1 MGTHKFSLD
10 SLAGAHS
17 VIRSRTLAVSA
28 FFVCSTVLLCHAQTT
43 SSNPTPSS
51 PAAPKQAAPAQGQP
65 APAQAA
71 QTSNSSAAPPVAFQA
86 RANLVVVDV
95 VVTSNGNSV
104 HGLTKDKF
112 HIFENG
118 APQQIAVFEEHKP
131 EDALTVMKLPT
142 LPPNIYSDFPVF
154 TVTSAANV
162 LLLDA
167 LNTPLKDQ
175 MYVRQQMIKYLKNIP
190 PGTRIAIFTLA
201 SRLRIVE
208 GFTTDSDAIAKA
220 LSGKGGPQQSV
231 MLDSTTDQQLSDQIN
246 DMTSLGASQNVM
258 SSLQQFQADL
268 ASFQT
273 DVRVQMTLDAM
284 KDLARY
290 LSVIPGRKNLI
301 WFSGSFPLSID
312 PDNSLQSPFEAMR
325 NYAQDIQQTDDLLSA
340 ARVAVYPVD
349 ARGLMPLPSTDAS
362 RSFSS
367 TPSGAAGAM
376 SGSGIRGS
384 GRGNR
389 SSTRSLGGG
398 SGSGMPSAV
407 SADQKFMQ
415 TTVAEHASMQQIAQ
429 DTGGEAFVDTNG
441 LKEAVAQA
449 IANGSSYYTIAY
461 APQISKYDGS
471 FHHIKL
477 TVDGGYLAAYRRGYY
492 ADDPA
497 KAPVNP
503 QAASNLMLTAVERGA
518 PPISELLFK
527 VRVLSADDPT
537 AKDVKVAPEPA
548 GAMVKDLKAPLKRYL
563 VDYAVDAHP
572 IGFVATPDGLHH
584 AHVAFIVVAYNSD
597 GKRLNYVNRILT
609 LDLPSSVYDQVL
621 RTGLPAHEEIDL
633 PAGAVYLRL
642 VVQDL
647 DNSRV
652 GATEVPITVARN

>member
-1 MGTHKFSLD
+1 MIAGTNKFSLG
-10 SLAGAHS
+10 SFAGAHS
-17 VIRSRTLAVSA
+17 VTRSRTL
-28 FFVCSTVLLCHAQTT
+28 TVLAFLTGSTAILCNAQTATPNPAPALHAQTA
-43 SSNPTPSS
+43 PSS
-51 PAAPKQAAPAQGQP
+51 PASAQPSGSSSV
-65 APAQAA
+65 
-71 QTSNSSAAPPVAFQA
+71 TSATPPVAFQA

-95 VVTSNGNSV
+95 VVTSNGASI

-112 HIFENG
+112 HILENG

-131 EDALTVMKLPT
+131 EDALTVMKAPM
-142 LPPNIYSDFPVF
+142 LPPNIYSDFPAF

-167 LNTPLKDQ
+167 LNTPLKGQ

-190 PGTRIAIFTLA
+190 PGTRIAVFTLA

-208 GFTTDSDAIAKA
+208 GFTTDSDVIAKA

-231 MLDSTTDQQLSDQIN
+231 VLDEAGDQELSDQLN
-246 DMTSLGASQNVM
+246 DMASLGASQNVI

-312 PDNSLQSPFEAMR
+312 PDSTLKSPFEAMR
-325 NYAQDIQQTDDLLSA
+325 SYAQDVQKTDEMLSE

-367 TPSGAAGAM
+367 TPSGMG
-376 SGSGIRGS
+376 SGSRGG
-384 GRGNR
+384 GRGGGR
-389 SSTRSLGGG
+389 PRSLGGG
-398 SGSGMPSAV
+398 SGSGMPPAAA
-407 SADQKFMQ
+407 ADQKFLQQ
-415 TTVAEHASMQQIAQ
+415 TVVEHATMQQIAE

-449 IANGSSYYTIAY
+449 IANGSSYYTIGY
-461 APQISKYDGS
+461 IPQIKKYDGS
-471 FHHIKL
+471 FHRIKM
-477 TVDGGYLAAYRRGYY
+477 TVDGGYQAAYRRGYY

-497 KAPVNP
+497 KAPINS
-503 QAASNLMLTAVERGA
+503 QADSNVMLTAVERGA
-518 PPISELLFK
+518 PPMSQLLFK
-527 VRVLSADDPT
+527 VRVLSVDDPS
-537 AKDVKVAPEPA
+537 AKGVKVSPEPA
-548 GAMVKDLKAPLKRYL
+548 GATVKDLKGPLKRYL

-584 AHVAFIVVAYNSD
+584 AHVAFIVVAYNAD
-597 GKRLNYVNRILT
+597 GKRLNYVDHILT
-609 LDLPSSVYDQVL
+609 LDLRPSVYDQVMH
-621 RTGLPAHEEIDL
+621 TGLPAHEEIDL

-647 DNSRV
+647 DNTRV
-652 GATEVPITVARN
+652 GATEVPITVAKT